1 MRILSSLILALA
13 LLATLPAATP
23 AAEEPAAVPAIPLG
37 TVATVIPGPFTAPD
51 RDAGSGFLL
60 AVADGQ
66 AFVLDLPGRRL
77 RVRAVAG
84 EAPAAVSPLPKDFLT
99 AATAPD
105 GRVVALFRT
114 GLQTWPSWA
123 AFAQACA
130 TPADEPT
137 TRVPLNGP
145 TLADEP
151 RRYRLKVAPDGTFLL
166 RDAQADTL
174 HVLGAD
180 GRELGAPP
188 CGSDFLPTGQGTFLM
203 TTGSPDQGLK
213 IQEFPTT
220 APAPGQDRPQTEM
233 TGWNEALNIDAAEAT
248 LLALDSAAPAAW
260 IALAPPVPEVPVV
273 SDPPEASGSAA
284 VEAAPSGVSI
294 TPTLFRHPT
303 DPTQECLVVARIEP
317 KGPLTPVARFP
328 VGEADGKLCLTPQ
341 GIWFL
346 TLEFGAEDRIDRL
359 VIHHAP
365 LK

>member
-1 MRILSSLILALA
+1 MRILPSLLLALA
-13 LLATLPAATP
+13 FLAALPTDAT
-23 AAEEPAAVPAIPLG
+23 AAEEPAATPAIHLG
-37 TVATVIPGPFTAPD
+37 TVAAVIPGPITAPD

-66 AFVLDLPGRRL
+66 AFVLDLLGRRML
-77 RVRAVAG
+77 VRPLQG
-84 EAPAAVSPLPKDFLT
+84 EAPVATSPLPKDFLT

-105 GRVVALFRT
+105 GHVVALFRK
-114 GLQTWPSWA
+114 GLQTWPSWP
-123 AFAQACA
+123 AFAHACA
-130 TPADEPT
+130 DPVAGPAN
-137 TRVPLNGP
+137 RVPLAGP
-145 TLADEP
+145 ALADEP
-151 RRYRLKVAPDGTFLL
+151 RRYRLKAAPDGTFLL
-166 RDAQADTL
+166 RDAQTDTL
-174 HVLGAD
+174 HVLAAD

-220 APAPGQDRPQTEM
+220 PPAPGQDQPQTEM
-233 TGWNEALNIDAAEAT
+233 TGWNEALNLDTAEAT
-248 LLALDSAAPAAW
+248 LLALDPAAPAAW

-273 SDPPEASGSAA
+273 SDPQEATATAA
-284 VEAAPSGVSI
+284 VEDAPSGVSI

-303 DPTQECLVVARIEP
+303 DPTQECLVVARLEP

-328 VGEADGKLCLTPQ
+328 VGEADGKLCLTTQ
-341 GIWFL
+341 GLWFL

-365 LK
+365 AK